1 MLVDCTELQREVR
14 AYAAA
19 MALANY
25 DILAIPPHQLSTR
38 VLEAPSTLRSN
49 LWRRPASGG
58 LVFKSNAFV
67 EQVPSLVKHLP

>member
-25 DILAIPPHQLSTR
+25 DISAIPPHLISSLFRVDQSST
-38 VLEAPSTLRSN
+38 
-49 LWRRPASGG
+49 
-58 LVFKSNAFV
+58 
-67 EQVPSLVKHLP
+67 